1 MATVTTGARTPASIW
16 IVGILATL
24 WNGFGCY
31 DYLMTR
37 LRNEDY
43 VTSMMPGA
51 DPRAIFAWV
60 DAFPIYAQIA
70 WPLGV
75 WGGLAGSILLLLR
88 SRFAVH
94 AFALS
99 LIGAVVGMAYQL
111 FVAAPM
117 PGPESVINDM
127 MPYII
132 IAIAAFLLWFASAMR
147 KKGVLR

>member
-1 MATVTTGARTPASIW
+1 MATVTNGARTPVSLW
-16 IVGILATL
+16 IVGILTTL
-24 WNGFGCY
+24 WNGFGAY
-31 DYLMTR
+31 DYVMTR

-51 DPRAIFAWV
+51 DPGAIFAWV

-75 WGGLAGSILLLLR
+75 WGGLAGCILLLIR

-94 AFALS
+94 AFGLS
-99 LIGAVVGMAYQL
+99 LVGAVVGMAYQL

-117 PGPESVINDM
+117 PGPESAMTKV
-127 MPYII
+127 MPWII
-132 IAIAAFLLWFASAMR
+132 IAIAIFLLWFASAMR

>member
-1 MATVTTGARTPASIW
+1 MATVTNGARTPVSIW

-24 WNGFGCY
+24 WNGFGAY

-37 LRNEDY
+37 LRNADY
-43 VTSMMPGA
+43 VANMMPGA
-51 DPRAIFAWV
+51 DPKAVFAWV

-94 AFALS
+94 AFAIS
-99 LIGAVVGMAYQL
+99 LLGAVVGMAYQL
-111 FVAAPM
+111 FAAPPM
-117 PGPESVINDM
+117 PGPESAMTKV
-127 MPYII
+127 MPFVI
-132 IAIAAFLLWFASAMR
+132 IAIATFLLWFASAMR